1 MRKGSRHKENRL
13 MIAEKWSTSE
23 RKYGVIVERDV
34 PIPMSDGVNIDC
46 DVFRPADKGKFP
58 AILGVQC
65 YDKRS
70 QTEPMFPRGM
80 NWKNG
85 GFEAGDP
92 NFYVR
97 RGYAQIVI
105 SVRGTGRSG
114 GEYTNYGAREVKDTC
129 EVIDWIANQPW
140 CDGNVG
146 MSGVSYYAVAQ
157 QQAAAFN
164 PAHLKCIFA
173 LFGYTDF
180 YRDKFYHGGILA
192 HNFMRSWTGSI
203 DNCRAGSWSKERMR
217 EEKYREAI
225 ARALEDKD
233 IAAVP
238 YLVEALRNPDRG
250 GNSLLVDILINPFDG
265 PYYHERNAH
274 YENDIKVPSYLGGDW
289 SMYGLHMNGAF
300 RSWDN
305 IRSAPKKLIMGPPIY
320 LDRPVYQYQYE
331 SLRWFDQWLKGRETG
346 IMDEPPVRVFVMGAE
361 DWKSAETWPIPGT
374 KWTPFYLHCNHL
386 LSEHEFWPGDGVDMF
401 EDNKATR
408 GSVKYFS
415 PPMVEYTEVVGPITL
430 NLYASTTGD
439 EVLWFVT
446 LWDLAP
452 SGEEKLLTRGWLRG
466 SHRTVDPSRSKPW
479 KPFHPHLTR
488 APLNPGEI
496 YEFNIE
502 VMPTANLFKP
512 GRRIGLKISSVD
524 DETPKNMLEN
534 VGVGHLWRQTPSMVT
549 IWHDADHPSHLLL
562 PVTRGNIIGTYMSG
576 GNLTFD

>member
-1 MRKGSRHKENRL
+1 
-13 MIAEKWSTSE
+13 
-23 RKYGVIVERDV
+23 
-34 PIPMSDGVNIDC
+34 
-46 DVFRPADKGKFP
+46 
-58 AILGVQC
+58 
-65 YDKRS
+65 
-70 QTEPMFPRGM
+70 
-80 NWKNG
+80 
-85 GFEAGDP
+85 
-92 NFYVR
+92 
-97 RGYAQIVI
+97 
-105 SVRGTGRSG
+105 
-114 GEYTNYGAREVKDTC
+114 
-129 EVIDWIANQPW
+129 
-140 CDGNVG
+140 
-146 MSGVSYYAVAQ
+146 
-157 QQAAAFN
+157 
-164 PAHLKCIFA
+164 
-173 LFGYTDF
+173 
-180 YRDKFYHGGILA
+180 
-192 HNFMRSWTGSI
+192 
-203 DNCRAGSWSKERMR
+203 
-217 EEKYREAI
+217 
-225 ARALEDKD
+225 
-233 IAAVP
+233 
-238 YLVEALRNPDRG
+238 
-250 GNSLLVDILINPFDG
+250 
-265 PYYHERNAH
+265 
-274 YENDIKVPSYLGGDW
+274 
-289 SMYGLHMNGAF
+289 MYGLHMNGAF